1 MLIKSYLIDTHS
13 FETDTLDLN
22 PGTDRS
28 SIILHA
34 AAFKILAMVGE
45 SCGNIVLG
53 YAQNL

>member
-34 AAFKILAMVGE
+34 AAFKILAMVDE